1 MSPTLFIGRKIS
13 IETKNWLMENQVDFE
28 EHPLIDFE
36 YSNPDLSMLTAIN
49 GIKHF
54 VVSSNRATAW
64 LAAHYR
70 ETGFSGTDSVFCLSG
85 KQKSQILSFTENV
98 LVSPLPNAASLAK
111 LVVSQR
117 TNATVVFL
125 HGSES
130 LDIVTAELER
140 FGLSFLR
147 VEVYKNI
154 RLKPAITREFDVY
167 LFFSPSAV
175 QSFTDGKIRIPE
187 KAGIVAIGETT
198 AASCRLHFSNTIF
211 ISESVEETGM
221 IKLAARIKTKNN
233 YQNKEIDYVKQ

>member
-13 IETKNWLMENQVDFE
+13 IETSNWLLENQVDFE

-49 GIKHF
+49 GTKHF
-54 VVSSNRATAW
+54 VVSSNRAAAW
-64 LAAHYR
+64 LSAHYR
-70 ETGFSGTDSVFCLSG
+70 EAGFSGIDSVFCLSG

-98 LVSPLPNAASLAK
+98 LVAPFQNAASLAK
-111 LVVSQR
+111 LVVSQK

-130 LDIVTAELER
+130 LDIIPAELDR
-140 FGLSFLR
+140 FGLPFLN

-154 RLKPAITREFDVY
+154 RLKPEIIRKFDVY

-175 QSFTDGKIRIPE
+175 QSFTDGKNRIPE

-198 AASCRLHFSNTIF
+198 ATTCRFCFTNTIF
-211 ISESVEETGM
+211 TADVPDELAT
-221 IKLAARIKTKNN
+221 IKLAAGIKTMNN
-233 YQNKEIDYVKQ
+233 YQNKEIDYVEQ

>member
-1 MSPTLFIGRKIS
+1 MSPTLFIGRKVS
-13 IETKNWLMENQVDFE
+13 IETKNWLLENQVDFE

-49 GIKHF
+49 GPKHF
-54 VVSSNRATAW
+54 VVTSNRAANW
-64 LAAHYR
+64 LASYYR
-70 ETGFSGTDSVFCLSG
+70 EAGFSGFDTVFCLSG
-85 KQKSQILSFTENV
+85 KHKSQILSFTEKV
-98 LVSPLPNAASLAK
+98 LVSPFQNAASLAK
-111 LVVSQR
+111 LVVSQK

-130 LDIVTAELER
+130 LDIIPAELER

-154 RLKPAITREFDVY
+154 RLKPEITREFDVY

-175 QSFTDGKIRIPE
+175 QSFTDGKNRIPE

-198 AASCRLHFSNTIF
+198 AASCRLCFTNTIF
-211 ISESVEETGM
+211 VADVPDELVT